1 MKFLITGS
9 SGFVGEELV
18 NFLQK
23 NPIYTTLGIDK
34 NEESTPNKSTFK
46 KCDLI
51 TEKTKLNEIFN
62 NFKPD
67 VVIHCAAK
75 ILDTYDKK
83 LVWNTKYISNK
94 ITSRLAKK
102 YFW

>member
-1 MKFLITGS
+1 MPKTQKMKFLITGS

-75 ILDTYDKK
+75 ILDTYDK
-83 LVWNTKYISNK
+83 
-94 ITSRLAKK
+94 
-102 YFW
+102 